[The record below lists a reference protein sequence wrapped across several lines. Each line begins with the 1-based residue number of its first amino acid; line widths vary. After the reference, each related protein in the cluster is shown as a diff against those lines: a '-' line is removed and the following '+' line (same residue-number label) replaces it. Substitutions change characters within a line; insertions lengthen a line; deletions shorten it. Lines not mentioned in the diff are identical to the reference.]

1 MASILEQVFIKNIE
15 MEQYKEFMKG
25 MKESNNNPQ
34 NQQNT
39 TVFEMGVVQNLTK
52 IEALLEVQVK
62 NQERLENILTQ
73 ILWILQQNAQVQV
86 PQAQVPQSQVQQ
98 AQGPQ
103 KNK

>member
-1 MASILEQVFIKNIE
+1 MAGLLEQVFVKNIE
-15 MEQYKEFMKG
+15 MAQYQELMKG
-25 MKESNNNPQ
+25 MKENNNPQ

-39 TVFEMGVVQNLTK
+39 TVFEMGVAQNLTK

-86 PQAQVPQSQVQQ
+86 PQAQVPQAQV
-98 AQGPQ
+98 PQ
-103 KNK
+103 KK